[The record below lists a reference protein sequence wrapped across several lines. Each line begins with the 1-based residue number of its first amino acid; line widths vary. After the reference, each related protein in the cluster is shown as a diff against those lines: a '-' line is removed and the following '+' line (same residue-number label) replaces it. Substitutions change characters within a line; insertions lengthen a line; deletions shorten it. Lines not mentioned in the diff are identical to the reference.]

1 MNSAMRPI
9 FNEIFGEKR
18 DLWISWTV
26 YGTHKPDRNALIK
39 KKRKKEKKESQNV
52 DVEMQILS
60 KHILSLRDSL

>member
-18 DLWISWTV
+18 DLWIPWTV

-39 KKRKKEKKESQNV
+39 KKKKESQNV

>member
-18 DLWISWTV
+18 DLWIPWTV

-39 KKRKKEKKESQNV
+39 KKKKKKSQNV

-60 KHILSLRDSL
+60 KHILSLSDSL

>member
-1 MNSAMRPI
+1 MY
-9 FNEIFGEKR
+9 E
-18 DLWISWTV
+18 
-26 YGTHKPDRNALIK
+26 THKPNRNALIK